1 MICEIKGPG
10 FIVALRNEKG
20 SYSQLGDEEHNYGI
34 VALRNEKGSYS
45 ALLNLALYVLIV
57 ALRNEK
63 GSYSQKAQHKIS
75 LLIVALRNDELFVT
89 ILKMAIS
96 FSCSGV
102 MEEIWERLS

>member
-1 MICEIKGPG
+1 MQ
-10 FIVALRNEKG
+10 IVALRNEKG
-20 SYSQLGDEEHNYGI
+20 SYSTSSFCFEI
-34 VALRNEKGSYS
+34 FA
-45 ALLNLALYVLIV
+45 IV

>member
-1 MICEIKGPG
+1 MNT
-10 FIVALRNEKG
+10 L
-20 SYSQLGDEEHNYGI
+20 GI

-45 ALLNLALYVLIV
+45 RASSRLPKVLIVALRNEKGSYSYVASYSLYLLIV